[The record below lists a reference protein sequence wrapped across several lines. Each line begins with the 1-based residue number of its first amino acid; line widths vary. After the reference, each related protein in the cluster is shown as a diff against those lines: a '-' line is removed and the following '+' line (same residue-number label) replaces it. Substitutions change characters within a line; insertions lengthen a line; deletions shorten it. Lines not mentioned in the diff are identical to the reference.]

1 MWHPE
6 IESGS
11 SRFRLDATTRSTNHY
26 TSATLVFGENKV
38 LTILGEIYSYRCI
51 GTSPRMRTC
60 LQRHSKMIYSHE
72 DRSGEEDLSKAGKLQ
87 LSAVELSHMVRVPS
101 VRAERGFRVVSRFN
115 RPGGRHH
122 THIETLYIEISYR
135 GKIGRQD

>member
-1 MWHPE
+1 
-6 IESGS
+6 
-11 SRFRLDATTRSTNHY
+11 
-26 TSATLVFGENKV
+26 
-38 LTILGEIYSYRCI
+38 
-51 GTSPRMRTC
+51 
-60 LQRHSKMIYSHE
+60 MIYSHE

-101 VRAERGFRVVSRFN
+101 VRTERGFRVVSRFN

-135 GKIGRQD
+135 GKIGRQDQPCDSSMIQYNMTTILYLTPGLAETP